1 MQEVEIIEGAEEF
14 ELGGGP
20 VAVLL
25 VHGFTGSPQGLR
37 LLGEHL
43 AGNGLAVRAPRL
55 AGHGTTWQDLSTYSS
70 DDWVASMDDAF
81 HALALAHDRVFVA
94 GLSFGAALALDL
106 AARYPDG
113 VAGVIAL
120 AGFIR
125 PTDPRRFFAP
135 AIARV
140 VKSVPGVGNDIADP
154 SQKELA
160 YDRLPSAATVS
171 MLRFLKRARL
181 GLGAVRSPTLVV
193 HSRIDHVVH
202 PSNARVIYNSVS
214 STDKE
219 LVWLNRSYHVITLD
233 YERDRVFETVQRFV
247 KERAGNAN

>member
-1 MQEVEIIEGAEEF
+1 MQEVEVIEGAEEF
-14 ELGGGP
+14 EVGDGR

-25 VHGFTGSPQGLR
+25 VHGFTGSPQGMR

-43 AGNGLAVRAPRL
+43 AGNGFTVRAPRL

-70 DDWVASMDDAF
+70 DDWVASVDDAF
-81 HALALAHDRVFVA
+81 HTLTRAHARVFVA

-106 AARYPDG
+106 AARYPDR
-113 VAGVIAL
+113 VAGVVAL
-120 AGFIR
+120 SGLIR

-140 VKSVPGVGNDIADP
+140 VKSVRGVGNDIADP

-160 YDRLPSAATVS
+160 YDRLPAAATVS

-181 GLGAVRSPTLVV
+181 GLGAVRSSTLVV

-202 PSNARVIYNSVS
+202 PSNARIIYKSVS

-219 LVWLNRSYHVITLD
+219 LVWLDRSYHVITLD
-233 YERDRVFETVQRFV
+233 CERERVFETVQRFL
-247 KERAGNAN
+247 KERAYNAN